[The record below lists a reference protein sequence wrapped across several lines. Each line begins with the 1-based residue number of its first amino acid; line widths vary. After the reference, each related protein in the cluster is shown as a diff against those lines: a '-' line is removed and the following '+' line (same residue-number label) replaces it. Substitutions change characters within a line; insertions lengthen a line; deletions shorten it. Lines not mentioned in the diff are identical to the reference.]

1 MKCPTIVNLQLSPSS
16 LEAVQEIERLG
27 ALEKLGTKFLLIGQ
41 LWSIFGGATRTG
53 ASGSGAQQLE
63 GTLAFKL
70 ASSDSAQSGYAIYST
85 NWDIFFESVQGLG
98 VIKRRQIELISLK
111 QTQKSALSAKERQF
125 WKAIYQGC
133 RYE

>member
-1 MKCPTIVNLQLSPSS
+1 MKCPTIVNLQLSQSS
-16 LEAVQEIERLG
+16 FEAVKEIERLG
-27 ALEKLGTKFLLIGQ
+27 VLEKIGTKFLLLGQ

-85 NWDIFFESVQGLG
+85 NWGLFFESVQGLDA
-98 VIKRRQIELISLK
+98 IKRRQISLVALK
-111 QTQKSALSAKERQF
+111 QTQIITLSAKEAQF

-133 RYE
+133 SYE